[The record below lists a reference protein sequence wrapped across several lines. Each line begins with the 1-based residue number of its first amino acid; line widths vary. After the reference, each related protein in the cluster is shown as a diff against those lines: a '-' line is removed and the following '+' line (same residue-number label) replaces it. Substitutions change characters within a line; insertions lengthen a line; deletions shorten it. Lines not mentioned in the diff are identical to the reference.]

1 MPWTLIKT
9 PAQTQTRYV
18 SQVEEFHPS
27 IPIYIPTYKHT
38 TRPHGRRLAITIIK
52 PVYPGYI
59 FAQPDLTLGEHYY
72 LTRLPTKAYFVRFG
86 REISLIPE
94 RVIEE
99 LRRLESLH
107 LLSPRQ
113 DQNDI
118 TLHPGQKIRVAFPT
132 IDVVGTLIYI
142 IAQAKAVVDTPLGTV
157 TVALARCAPH
167 LGP

>member
-1 MPWTLIKT
+1 MNWLLIKT
-9 PAQTQTRYV
+9 PAQTQPRYV
-18 SQVEEFHPS
+18 SQVEQFHPS

-38 TRPHGRRLAITIIK
+38 TRLHKHRRHITITK

-59 FAQPDLTLGEHYY
+59 FAQPDLTIGEHYH
-72 LTRLPTKAYFVRFG
+72 LTRLPTPAYFIRFG

-132 IDVVGTLIYI
+132 IDVVGTLIYV

-157 TVALARCAPH
+157 TVALTRVAPY